1 MTEMSLA
8 EALDRCPCRSVVTL
22 TGRLDPI
29 LGAWGIIQGPALP
42 VPARVFKDATR
53 AFQRRAAFLILP
65 VDRAD
70 RDAAKAALLLRFGA
84 AGGRA

>member
-8 EALDRCPCRSVVTL
+8 EAMDRCPYRSVITL

-29 LGAWGIIQGPALP
+29 LGAWGIIHGPALP
-42 VPARVFKDATR
+42 VPAQVFKDAKR
-53 AFQRRAAFLILP
+53 AFRRGGSFLILATE
-65 VDRAD
+65 RAD

-84 AGGRA
+84 AEGRA